1 MAKLDAI
8 MLPNGAQTPVT
19 ITFHPSSQIGTNSSL
34 REITSTVPTAE
45 RTKLTLNLREVS
57 KATPQKVSVKV
68 AVPPTTAELLI
79 NSKADDVAVFIS
91 VVSTADATEARK
103 KDAVAYARNL
113 MGHAIFT
120 DMVINGMAPY

>member
-8 MLPNGAQTPVT
+8 TLPNGAQTPVT
-19 ITFHPSSQIGTNSSL
+19 ITFHPSSQIGTSSSL
-34 REITSTVPTAE
+34 REITSAVPTAE
-45 RTKLTLNLREVS
+45 RAKISLGLREAT
-57 KATPQKVSVKV
+57 KAAPQKVSIKV

-91 VVSTADATEARK
+91 VVSTSDATDSRK

-113 MGHAIFT
+113 MSNALFT